1 MPRHQHDCETRCSA
15 RSRAPL
21 ASRWLTCSS
30 LLMFLMGCGTQVEIL
45 RPDPPPAE
53 LVQACVAGPD
63 YPPGPARLGDVL
75 EVVAAREA
83 AAADCRAR
91 HRALSG
97 WARGVAPGR

>member
-1 MPRHQHDCETRCSA
+1 M
-15 RSRAPL
+15 L
-21 ASRWLTCSS
+21 LT
-30 LLMFLMGCGTQVEIL
+30 GCGTQVEIL

-53 LVQACVAGPD
+53 LVEACTTGPD

-75 EVVAAREA
+75 AVVAAREA

-97 WARGVAPGR
+97 WATGVAAER

>member
-1 MPRHQHDCETRCSA
+1 MPRHQPECETRCSA
-15 RSRAPL
+15 RFRALL

-30 LLMFLMGCGTQVEIL
+30 LLMLLTGCGTQVEIL

-53 LVQACVAGPD
+53 LVEACAAGPD

-97 WARGVAPGR
+97 WAKGVAAGQ